1 MKIRKLK
8 NIILSVF
15 LLLALLI
22 DLAVRYSHPIFV
34 IHDLKHSPESKS
46 GLNNAEK
53 FNCSIFHDLCFEFT
67 KNPDVAW
74 LKLLRLNH
82 TVLIEET
89 KIFFKSF
96 HNTVKS
102 RAPPFLN

>member
-53 FNCSIFHDLCFEFT
+53 FNCSIFHDLCFEFI
-67 KNPDVAW
+67 KNPDVAGTI
-74 LKLLRLNH
+74 LLISNH
-82 TVLIEET
+82 IVLYNEEI
-89 KIFFKSF
+89 IFVKSF